1 MCLHLKRRVMFP
13 RLFLKVT
20 DDMRLYFRK
29 DLHVSIV
36 HHVKFTVSVGVC
48 VCSQGGRQQKGA
60 NAMEWI
66 RLNKV
71 KWGHGEKSGG
81 LGRGQSLSYA
91 PDSAV
96 SFLTC
101 AVKSCFLL
109 SCMGIMMT
117 FSELVTTFP
126 VIKL

>member
-48 VCSQGGRQQKGA
+48 VCVVRVVD
-60 NAMEWI
+60 N
-66 RLNKV
+66 RKV
-71 KWGHGEKSGG
+71 RMLWSGSG
-81 LGRGQSLSYA
+81 
-91 PDSAV
+91 
-96 SFLTC
+96 
-101 AVKSCFLL
+101 
-109 SCMGIMMT
+109 
-117 FSELVTTFP
+117 
-126 VIKL
+126 